1 MTTDSN
7 ATSEPGG
14 PAAVGGGAAAGEPD
28 PGALRSIEKDLAALE
43 KHDFTEDTGIEGTR
57 TDLRAVWRWSVFF
70 AALALALFHLWTA
83 FTGTLPPLQQRSFHL
98 ALGLGLV
105 FLLYPT
111 KARSEGPHGPFYGA
125 TMAFSG
131 LLVAYVAVGAL
142 SGANTAMYLY
152 LPQWV
157 FGAIAV
163 VVLGVAVGVIRRS
176 GVSEQTSRAQSGA
189 GWTLL
194 GGSALISV
202 DLVTSESGGGF
213 FFLPVLGL
221 ALVVLTVALSVILL
235 VAPHFV
241 PQALWPLVR
250 RWGLTFTG
258 VALLVGMLVTG
269 VADWNVVGPAALI
282 LFLVQAARHVPL
294 KLLGMPVFDLVL
306 AVMGVFAGMYMFV
319 NYEQITRTV
328 GIMNPTYVMVGTI
341 GILLI
346 LVAASRVLGSALV
359 VLAAALLAFAYFGQ
373 DMPGFLRHR
382 GASVDQIIT
391 NLYVG
396 TEGVFGTPLGISAT
410 FIFLFMIFAAMLQR
424 TGMERFFTDLAL
436 GATGSSVGGTAK
448 VGIVTSAF
456 SGTMTGSS
464 VANTVSNGAFTIP
477 MMKKSG
483 YKPEYAGAVEAA
495 SSTGGQIMPPIMG
508 AGAFIM
514 IEFTGASYQQILT
527 AAAIPAV
534 MFFVSQYVVVHYD
547 SKRMGVGG
555 LPKELL
561 PNLRHLLLTRG
572 YLIAPV
578 IAIFALL
585 SMGYSPMFSAMGAVL
600 ATVVINLV
608 SQLVVLPWHRVDG
621 RVRLRRAGEA
631 LGIAL
636 RLALPIAVAAVAAAV
651 LVWVM
656 DNIVTGLDRGVTALA
671 ISFALALLGIVLM
684 RVFTSWKET
693 SDDRLNLHS
702 FLDGLVG
709 ASRLAIPIIVACAS
723 AGIIAGVIIT
733 TDLGLKLSSGLLGIA
748 NSLSAGLANLLT
760 MVVTS
765 PVLAWTG
772 AGADFGVEAVASMRV
787 DLFLVLVMSMLA
799 CLILGIGLPTTA
811 NYVITAT
818 LAAPAIVAVLQGEF
832 ETRTLAMLLMA
843 HLFVY
848 YFGVLADITPPVC
861 LAAYAASGISGG
873 DPIRTGF
880 YSVRIAVA
888 AFVMPFM
895 FVFNPELLLQD
906 VTLVTGIIAG
916 TSGVVGSALVAV
928 GLVGYIDRHLQ
939 WYKRFGL
946 VLGGLWL
953 VSATWET
960 NVAGLVLVGVI
971 IGYERWKTKKEGGPT
986 FIPQVGG
993 VAVPQGKAVAES
1005 AAAGPAVAEPAPA
1018 EPREEG
1024 EKAGEDGGRE

>member
-14 PAAVGGGAAAGEPD
+14 PMAAAGGATAGEPD
-28 PGALRSIEKDLAALE
+28 PEALRGIEKDLAALDR
-43 KHDFTEDTGIEGTR
+43 HDFTEDTGIEGTR
-57 TDLRAVWRWSVFF
+57 TDLRAIWRWGVFF
-70 AALALALFHLWTA
+70 AALTLALFHLWTA

-111 KARSEGPHGPFYGA
+111 KPGSEGPHGSFYGA
-125 TMAFSG
+125 AMAFSG
-131 LLVAYVAVGAL
+131 LLVAYIAVGAL
-142 SGANTAMYLY
+142 SGSNTAMYLY

-157 FGAIAV
+157 FGA
-163 VVLGVAVGVIRRS
+163 VVLLALGAAFGLIRWS
-176 GVSEQTSRAQSGA
+176 GVSERASHAQRGA

-194 GGSALISV
+194 AGTVLMSL
-202 DLVTSESGGGF
+202 DLVTSEAGGGF
-213 FFLPVLGL
+213 FFLPTLGL
-221 ALVVLTVALSVILL
+221 VLITVAVALSVILL
-235 VAPHFV
+235 AAPRLV
-241 PQALWPLVR
+241 PRSLWPLVR
-250 RWGLTFTG
+250 RWGLTLTG

-269 VADWNVVGPAALI
+269 AAGWNVVGPAGLI
-282 LFLVQAARHVPL
+282 LFLVQAARYVPL
-294 KLLGMPVFDLVL
+294 TVLGMSVFDLVL
-306 AVMGVFAGMYMFV
+306 SVMGLFAGMYMFV
-319 NYEQITRTV
+319 NYEQIARTV

-359 VLAAALLAFAYFGQ
+359 VLAGALLAFAYFGQ
-373 DMPGFLRHR
+373 EMPGFLRHR
-382 GASVDQIIT
+382 GASVDQVIT

-514 IEFTGASYQQILT
+514 IEFTGASYQQILA

-547 SKRMGVGG
+547 AKRMGIGG
-555 LPKELL
+555 LPRHML

-600 ATVVINLV
+600 ATVAINLV
-608 SQLVVLPWHRVDG
+608 SQLVALPWRRVDG
-621 RVRLRRAGEA
+621 RLRRRAVGDA
-631 LGIAL
+631 AGIAL
-636 RLALPIAVAAVAAAV
+636 RLSLPIIVAAVSAAV
-651 LVWVM
+651 LVWIM
-656 DNIVTGLDRGVTALA
+656 DNVVTDLTRGATALVV
-671 ISFALALLGIVLM
+671 SFGLALLGIVLM
-684 RVFTSWKET
+684 RVFASWKET
-693 SDDRLNLHS
+693 SEDRLNLHS

-748 NSLSAGLANLLT
+748 YSISESLANLLT
-760 MVVTS
+760 TVATS
-765 PVLAWTG
+765 PVLAWAG
-772 AGADFGVEAVASMRV
+772 AGADFGAEAVASMRV

-799 CLILGIGLPTTA
+799 CLVLGIGLPTTA

-906 VTLVTGIIAG
+906 VTLVGGVIAAI
-916 TSGVVGSALVAV
+916 SGVVGSGVVAM
-928 GLVGYIDRHLQ
+928 GLVGFIDRPLQ
-939 WYKRFGL
+939 WYKRVGL
-946 VLGGLWL
+946 ILGGLWL
-953 VSATWET
+953 VAGSWET
-960 NVAGLVLVGVI
+960 NVAGLFLVVAV
-971 IGYERWKTKKEGGPT
+971 IGYERWKTKKEGGPA
-986 FIPQVGG
+986 FVPK
-993 VAVPQGKAVAES
+993 VAVTVPKGEAVAES
-1005 AAAGPAVAEPAPA
+1005 APAGPAVAEPTSVRAK
-1018 EPREEG
+1018 EDTETGGEET
-1024 EKAGEDGGRE
+1024 GRD